1 VSARVAVLC
10 PGCGGDWSLE
20 RPRAADV
27 VTEEHCECGTV
38 LHLALD
44 GRLTAFLPPGRQ
56 AAAPPFPEDPGARPR
71 STAELLVDQRRKLR
85 ALEQLRALEESDR

>member
-1 VSARVAVLC
+1 VSPRVTVLC

-20 RPRAADV
+20 VPRATDV

-38 LHLALD
+38 LHLALG
-44 GRLTAFLPPGRQ
+44 GRLTAFLPPGRSVT
-56 AAAPPFPEDPGARPR
+56 APPFPEDPGARPR
-71 STAELLVDQRRKLR
+71 STAELLADQQRRLR

>member
-20 RPRAADV
+20 RPRSADT
-27 VTEEHCECGTV
+27 VTEEQCECGTV

-44 GRLTAFLPPGRQ
+44 GRLTAFLPRGRQ
-56 AAAPPFPEDPGARPR
+56 AAPLLPDDPGARPR
-71 STAELLVDQRRKLR
+71 STAELLAEQHKRLR
-85 ALEQLRALEESDR
+85 ALEQLRALEETTP